1 LRYKRQTNSYECSA
15 VALHNALVWSGEPS
29 SYTKKKEAYYE
40 MLQLED
46 PGISITTFTKLM
58 RQKIFPF
65 KVVKIDTYVTISDI
79 RKYVNE
85 NGAVILGVVHNG
97 FNHIGLVVKANKKS
111 FDIVN
116 WYRTETIS
124 KIRIEDLKKQ
134 IRISVMYALKKS

>member
-1 LRYKRQTNSYECSA
+1 
-15 VALHNALVWSGEPS
+15 
-29 SYTKKKEAYYE
+29 